1 MAKESLIIELDARTK
16 LLDAKLQSVDGK
28 LEKLETQT
36 KKNDKAFLSLS
47 KAGEIASTGITAI
60 ATAGAAA
67 GAAMLGA
74 TVAAVNFSRELTV
87 AANRSGVNIEKMQE
101 LAFATKTVGISMEK
115 LGDIGK
121 DTNEKIGEFLVTGG
135 GGFSDFAD
143 VMKLTKSQAKD
154 MAAEFERLSG
164 PDVLQEMVNQMQ
176 SAGVST
182 EQMSFALEGM
192 ASDTT
197 DLIPLLKDN
206 GAEAARLAD
215 EFKKLNV
222 TLTQTDLN
230 KITKLGEEITGL
242 GAATEGASNKMVAVL
257 NEDISAV
264 IGFFTES
271 ADDVGAIVVGA
282 VKGYQ
287 VFITGA
293 LAGITNLFREAE
305 ILWLEA
311 KSTAVGL
318 FGDNSDI
325 EKEIAKLK
333 EKDLFLDALGVE
345 LIGESWDKAK
355 ESVKEYYGEISDQ
368 EDQAPTVTTPSSTG
382 GDGGGDG
389 TGDLKSAEL
398 QAIED
403 SFKTESELL
412 LQKYERDKEVL
423 DQEVIDIEERNELK
437 LQLKE
442 QLESG
447 LSDIEEKKEKEKEKE
462 KAKQA
467 KKDLKLSKIEDKN
480 KKDSEKLEEQQ
491 ARNSMMLAELVF
503 KDNKEVSAGIAFVNT
518 AQGITKALAVQD
530 YAGAALTGVL
540 GAAQI
545 SAILGAGK
553 GGGSAPGVSSSGPSQ
568 SPQQTDFAPETS
580 SLELTE
586 QVEGE
591 GVTTTRL
598 IISTDDGTDIFDTFA
613 RGINENNRNGG

>member
-1 MAKESLIIELDARTK
+1 MATESLIVELDARTK
-16 LLDAKLQSVDGK
+16 PLDSKLLSVDGK

-101 LAFATKTVGISMEK
+101 LSFAAKTVGVSMEK

-121 DTNEKIGEFLVTGG
+121 DTNEKIGEFLATGG
-135 GGFSDFAD
+135 GGFQDFSD
-143 VMKLTKSQAKD
+143 VMKLTKSQARD
-154 MAAEFERLSG
+154 MAAEFELLSG

-206 GAEAARLAD
+206 GAEAARLAG

-257 NEDISAV
+257 NKDISAV

-355 ESVKEYYGEISDQ
+355 ESVKEYYGEIVKQ
-368 EDQAPTVTTPSSTG
+368 EDQAPTIKTPTSTE
-382 GDGGGDG
+382 DDGGDG

-442 QLESG
+442 
-447 LSDIEEKKEKEKEKE
+447 KEKEKE
-462 KAKQA
+462 KARKKQA
-467 KKDLKLSKIEDKN
+467 KDKEALDKIEKKN
-480 KKDSEKLEEQQ
+480 AKDSEKLEQQQ

-553 GGGSAPGVSSSGPSQ
+553 GGGSAPNVSSSGSSQ
-568 SPQQTDFAPETS
+568 QQQQQEFQPETS
-580 SLELTE
+580 SLEVTE
-586 QVEGE
+586 QSEGGSVQRFVMVDSE
-591 GVTTTRL
+591 GNDLVQFVTERQ
-598 IISTDDGTDIFDTFA
+598 
-613 RGINENNRNGG
+613 NEAARNGA